1 MSSKPVGFI
10 LLKQKMRV
18 FLIGY
23 MGVGKTT
30 IGKKLASRLSLK
42 FIDLDH
48 FIAEKEHLKVAH
60 IIERKGEQYFRILE
74 KKYLEE
80 VCELEN
86 ILVSTGG
93 GTPCF
98 FQNMDTIN
106 ANGRSI
112 FLKLDEKSLI
122 NRLVNSR
129 DSRPLLAGKNA
140 EELAVFI
147 QKHLNERLPFYER
160 AHLEFDMMHLN
171 SKRLDDLENEIKRL
185 ELF

>member
-1 MSSKPVGFI
+1 MSSKPVAFI
-10 LLKQKMRV
+10 FLKQKMRI
-18 FLIGY
+18 FLVGY

-30 IGKKLASRLSLK
+30 IGKKLAARLNLN

-48 FIAEKEHLKVAH
+48 FIAEREHQKVAQ
-60 IIERKGEQYFRILE
+60 IIENKGEGFFRILE

-80 VCELEN
+80 VCDFEN

-98 FQNMDTIN
+98 FQNMDAIN

-122 NRLVNSR
+122 NRLLNSR
-129 DSRPLLAGKNA
+129 DSRPLLAGKDQ
-140 EELAVFI
+140 EELTTFV
-147 QKHLNERLPFYER
+147 KSHLKERLPYYER
-160 AHLEFDMMHLN
+160 AHLQFEMLHLN
-171 SKRLDDLENEIKRL
+171 SKRLDELVKEIKQL
-185 ELF
+185 